1 MNRLIPLR
9 RPGAEVGDTHEVR
22 AEFSAGP
29 FDLYG
34 RHHEVT
40 KTEADVGVTRLSE
53 GLHLDVRVVATVLT
67 TCDRTLEPT
76 ELELEFGDSELLH
89 GPNNAE
95 VGVQDWTLD
104 LARYA
109 ERALP
114 NEVPMQVFSPGT
126 EPVHPEGDD
135 DEVDPRWRGLD
146 GLFVSRPLATSNQEV
161 FSWPYRRRRHRRRAE
176 TSAGPT
182 TRSLAQSSSPAPTA
196 ASHMCRTGSAP
207 SA

>member
-1 MNRLIPLR
+1 MNHLIPLR

-29 FDLYG
+29 LDLYG

-53 GLHLDVRVVATVLT
+53 GLHLDVVVRATVLT

-76 ELELEFGDSELLH
+76 ELQLEFGDSELLS
-89 GPNNAE
+89 GPDDPE
-95 VGVQDWTLD
+95 VAVRDWALD

-109 ERALP
+109 QHALP

-126 EPVHPEGDD
+126 EPVEPEGVD
-135 DEVDPRWRGLD
+135 DEVDP
-146 GLFVSRPLATSNQEV
+146 
-161 FSWPYRRRRHRRRAE
+161 
-176 TSAGPT
+176 
-182 TRSLAQSSSPAPTA
+182 
-196 ASHMCRTGSAP
+196 
-207 SA
+207 